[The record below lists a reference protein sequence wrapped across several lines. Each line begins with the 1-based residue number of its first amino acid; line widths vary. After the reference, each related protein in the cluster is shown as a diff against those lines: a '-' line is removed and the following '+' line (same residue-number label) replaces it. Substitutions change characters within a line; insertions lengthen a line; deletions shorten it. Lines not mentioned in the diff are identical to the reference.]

1 MSLNNAVV
9 WLDHTKAQ
17 VIHFDKNASESESMK
32 THSTH
37 PHPHQKHGDNH
48 VNGDDNTL
56 FYKDIAAALTDSE
69 QILVVGPAEE
79 KTAFVS
85 YLTSKMPAI
94 ADKIKSVET
103 VDHPS
108 EGQLLAY
115 AREHFISSG
124 GMQYFADSLSAPA
137 RYQPACRH
145 GIAGFLTRAHKPQL
159 QQCQFKWIDCQT
171 VRPHDPRTWPSPSA
185 AARASGGTTSRPRA
199 SGR

>member
-1 MSLNNAVV
+1 MLKTHYIMKATMSLNNTVV

-37 PHPHQKHGDNH
+37 PHPHQKRGDNH

-124 GMQYFADSLSAPA
+124 GMQ
-137 RYQPACRH
+137 
-145 GIAGFLTRAHKPQL
+145 
-159 QQCQFKWIDCQT
+159 
-171 VRPHDPRTWPSPSA
+171 
-185 AARASGGTTSRPRA
+185 
-199 SGR
+199 